1 MASVNDKYFQDYKA
15 RMEAQNAQSAH
26 DFHILEFEQACK
38 EMISTALEQHDKQLQ
53 IDVQTTLN
61 GKPVTMNGLVSD
73 IKKQVYER
81 LRKAFRK

>member
-26 DFHILEFEQACK
+26 DWHVVEFEQMVK